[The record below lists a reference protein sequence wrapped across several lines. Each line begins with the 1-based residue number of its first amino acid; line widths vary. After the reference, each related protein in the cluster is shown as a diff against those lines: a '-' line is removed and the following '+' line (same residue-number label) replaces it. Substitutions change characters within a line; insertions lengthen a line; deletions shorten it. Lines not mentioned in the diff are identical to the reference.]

1 MFRCEMVLLVMG
13 FFFPSTPAPLF
24 GAETRGACC
33 GACCTLLCGAPSR
46 ESAPSSTMAANAAD
60 LVPAVEAYL
69 EANGLKET
77 LSAMKAEAKAK
88 NMTPSKTVRGDP
100 RGRAPRFARAAR
112 TVADAPKKNRP
123 DCRPLTRPD
132 DDPARPRPSIAG
144 EKPRRGSHRDGER
157 VHGGQVR
164 LPRRARAR
172 RPPSRGGRPTAGT
185 HRRHAPTHRRRRRVA
200 DDDRIGSDRSDARPR
215 TPSAR
220 ALISPPPPSLRSSRA
235 RSQGHEAQGRG

>member
-1 MFRCEMVLLVMG
+1 MVLLVVG
-13 FFFPSTPAPLF
+13 LFLSSTPAPLF
-24 GAETRGACC
+24 GVETRGACC

-112 TVADAPKKNRP
+112 TVADAPKKTAPTPPPDETRRRP
-123 DCRPLTRPD
+123 GPPPPLDRRRKTSTRISPRWRTCSWRPGAP
-132 DDPARPRPSIAG
+132 PSA
-144 EKPRRGSHRDGER
+144 
-157 VHGGQVR
+157 
-164 LPRRARAR
+164 RARATPALAR
-172 RPPSRGGRPTAGT
+172 GRPTAGT

-200 DDDRIGSDRSDARPR
+200 DDDRIGSIRRATANPER
-215 TPSAR
+215 AR
-220 ALISPPPPSLRSSRA
+220 AHLTSPPSLRSSRA

>member
-13 FFFPSTPAPLF
+13 LFFPSTPAPLYF
-24 GAETRGACC
+24 VAETRGACC

-100 RGRAPRFARAAR
+100 RGRAPRFARRRADKKTAPTAAR
-112 TVADAPKKNRP
+112 
-123 DCRPLTRPD
+123 
-132 DDPARPRPSIAG
+132 
-144 EKPRRGSHRDGER
+144 
-157 VHGGQVR
+157 
-164 LPRRARAR
+164 
-172 RPPSRGGRPTAGT
+172 
-185 HRRHAPTHRRRRRVA
+185 
-200 DDDRIGSDRSDARPR
+200 
-215 TPSAR
+215 
-220 ALISPPPPSLRSSRA
+220 
-235 RSQGHEAQGRG
+235 